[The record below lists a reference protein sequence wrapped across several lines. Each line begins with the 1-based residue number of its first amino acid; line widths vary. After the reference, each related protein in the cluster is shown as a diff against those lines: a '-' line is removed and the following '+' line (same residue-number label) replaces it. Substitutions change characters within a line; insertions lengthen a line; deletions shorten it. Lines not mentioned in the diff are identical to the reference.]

1 MHANEQQEL
10 GLNHSGYS
18 TIRLIL
24 AVLYM
29 NMKHNVETTTEIN
42 REARLPEM
50 GKDHGHNHAIKWK
63 LQKTTTLKREFYTV
77 CLFQNGMAVN
87 RYTQIL

>member
-42 REARLPEM
+42 GEARLPEM
-50 GKDHGHNHAIKWK
+50 GEDHGHNHAIKWK
-63 LQKTTTLKREFYTV
+63 LQRPPHLRGNSIQFVSFK
-77 CLFQNGMAVN
+77 MAW
-87 RYTQIL
+87 L